1 MNKHYNTYICYLLN
15 KYKIPDLLCLSN
27 SYVME
32 CYQEL
37 ILNIIEFMLEYVN
50 TNLLQTMYYDLYDE
64 IYEETNEIFYPYLIE
79 TNLLVNLFNIHKDA
93 STLLLHLT
101 IELCQNMV
109 FKFYIPKRSYKKSYI
124 RNVLYR
130 YFKA

>member
-1 MNKHYNTYICYLLN
+1 MYTLLYYTLIMNKHYNTYICYLLN

-27 SYVME
+27 SDVME

-79 TNLLVNLFNIHKDA
+79 TNLLVNLFNIHNFKIFINYIK
-93 STLLLHLT
+93 LT
-101 IELCQNMV
+101 KYTFNIFWL
-109 FKFYIPKRSYKKSYI
+109 
-124 RNVLYR
+124 
-130 YFKA
+130 